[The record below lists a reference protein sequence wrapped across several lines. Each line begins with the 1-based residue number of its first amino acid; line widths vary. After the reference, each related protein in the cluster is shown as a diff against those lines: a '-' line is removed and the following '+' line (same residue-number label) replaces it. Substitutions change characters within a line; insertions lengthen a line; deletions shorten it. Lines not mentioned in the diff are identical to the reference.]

1 MYRSIVL
8 LVAGLA
14 SLCAVSLSAQD
25 AVLTQEY
32 GSGVHSYFAG
42 NYAKAYEQLTT
53 AIDGGLKDPR
63 AYYFR
68 GLACLNLGRP
78 QDANLDFH
86 AGAAI
91 EADDVNKV
99 YDVGRSLQRVQGSAR
114 AELEVYRSQARA
126 VALQRVQAQEKR
138 ATARCVTKNSAT

>member
-14 SLCAVSLSAQD
+14 SLGAISLSAQD
-25 AVLTQEY
+25 AVLSQQY

-63 AYYFR
+63 ALYFR
-68 GLACLNLGRP
+68 GFGLLGFWAARKTPSWISAPTPCWRP
-78 QDANLDFH
+78 
-86 AGAAI
+86 
-91 EADDVNKV
+91 
-99 YDVGRSLQRVQGSAR
+99 
-114 AELEVYRSQARA
+114 
-126 VALQRVQAQEKR
+126 
-138 ATARCVTKNSAT
+138 TT